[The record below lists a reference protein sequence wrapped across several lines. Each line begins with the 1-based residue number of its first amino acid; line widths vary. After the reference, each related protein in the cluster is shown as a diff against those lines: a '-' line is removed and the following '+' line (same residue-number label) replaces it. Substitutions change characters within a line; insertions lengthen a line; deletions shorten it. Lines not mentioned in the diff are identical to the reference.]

1 MIVICPN
8 CGTRYKMP
16 DGMALAGKRMRCAEC
31 EHRWTLPAAD
41 EDEELVRTQDALRDP
56 APDEGSAAP
65 DAAAVEGPGAQAP
78 DEQPDQESPAED
90 MAGTTPDEDASHDEE
105 DKPRSWLAW
114 GVALVVAAALA
125 LLAGAIWLERLDPAR
140 VPVVGGMLAGL
151 QPGPSSLSIVAEA
164 RLAPMADDRLLLDVQ
179 GEISNRG
186 SSARALAPLKASL
199 SGPTG
204 VVRRWTI
211 TPPVAELAPGASVRF
226 SSTLTDVPAGA
237 RQVRIIG
244 G

>member
-16 DGMALAGKRMRCAEC
+16 EGMALAGKRMRCAEC

-56 APDEGSAAP
+56 APEDGSAAP
-65 DAAAVEGPGAQAP
+65 DAAEVQLAP
-78 DEQPDQESPAED
+78 DEQPAHDSPAADMSEED
-90 MAGTTPDEDASHDEE
+90 PAEDEE

-114 GVALVVAAALA
+114 GAALVVAAALA

-140 VPVVGGMLAGL
+140 VPVIGGMLAGL
-151 QPGPSSLSIVAEA
+151 QPGPSSLLIVAEA
-164 RLAPMADDRLLLDVQ
+164 RLAPMANDRLLLDVQ

-186 SSARALAPLKASL
+186 NSARALAPLKASL
-199 SGPTG
+199 SGPSG

-211 TPPVAELAPGASVRF
+211 APPVAELAPGASVRF